1 MCRVEAERREEED
14 GVSAQGEALWNE
26 GMEKVLSRTDSW
38 SPRQP
43 LLLLFKQTIFF
54 IFGCAGSSLLCFLS
68 LIAARGGHSLA
79 VV

>member
-1 MCRVEAERREEED
+1 MEAERREEED

-43 LLLLFKQTIFF
+43 LLLLFKQTIFLF
-54 IFGCAGSSLLCFLS
+54 LAALGLRCCAFFL
-68 LIAARGGHSLA
+68 
-79 VV
+79 